1 MSWLISHADLLAQ
14 ALLALHGLALAIV
27 NLTDTP
33 DPNDTSS
40 KAKAVLAKTYPY
52 IEKVAGITSK
62 AKQ

>member
-1 MSWLISHADLLAQ
+1 MGWLLSHADLLGQ
-14 ALLALHGLALAIV
+14 AVLALHGLALAIV

-40 KAKAVLAKTYPY
+40 KAKAVLATAYPY